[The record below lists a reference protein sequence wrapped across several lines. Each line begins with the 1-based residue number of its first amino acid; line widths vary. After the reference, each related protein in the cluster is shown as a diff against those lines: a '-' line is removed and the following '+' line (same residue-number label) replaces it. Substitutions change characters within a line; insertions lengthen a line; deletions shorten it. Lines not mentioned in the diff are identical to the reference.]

1 VGLEKVGKESY
12 GQNSLRG
19 DWVCFLPME
28 KKFVPNFFKRQLAE
42 HIMLF
47 HVPGFLSKLQKESTA
62 MSPCSLESSHPVFQH
77 LL

>member
-1 VGLEKVGKESY
+1 
-12 GQNSLRG
+12 
-19 DWVCFLPME
+19 ME